1 MSLGE
6 EVYESGFEQGEI
18 SGFEKGEKS
27 GAEKKSKELNV
38 DHLAKLSKKYGLS
51 LDELADT
58 LDIPV
63 EDRPELFAE
72 VRSRTV

>member
-18 SGFEKGEKS
+18 SR
-27 GAEKKSKELNV
+27 AKEMNV
-38 DHLAKLSKKYGLS
+38 DYLAKLSKKYGLS

-63 EDRPELFAE
+63 EDRPELFAA
-72 VRSRTV
+72 VRAQSAPVGN